1 MGQPPGFHLRPRDP
15 NLHLHFS
22 LKSSSK
28 GRHDPIDSLENIPTS
43 SVSTFE
49 NPFILNVFYGFLWHH
64 KIADQHSC
72 PKQRQT
78 VLNSGELLSGRI
90 GTLCMPFL
98 RRSKFGPPKNRMKTS
113 VPVYRLEDFDNLF
126 HPSSQFHDK
135 VSICQQITFGQ
146 ISPIIHYLFWILYL
160 TGPQL
165 NFSLDT
171 FAAFTY
177 VAYLENRGDRNKGD
191 SSKSGPERMLIR
203 CSWILKGFR
212 HT

>member
-1 MGQPPGFHLRPRDP
+1 M
-15 NLHLHFS
+15 N
-22 LKSSSK
+22 
-28 GRHDPIDSLENIPTS
+28 PIDSRQILFPTS

-49 NPFILNVFYGFLWHH
+49 NPFILCCMAQLNRWSNSSKLWRVTLWKNWNALHAIPSTF
-64 KIADQHSC
+64 KI
-72 PKQRQT
+72 R
-78 VLNSGELLSGRI
+78 
-90 GTLCMPFL
+90 
-98 RRSKFGPPKNRMKTS
+98 PPKKLDENIR
-113 VPVYRLEDFDNLF
+113 PVYRLEDFDNLF

-165 NFSLDT
+165 LNFSLDT

-191 SSKSGPERMLIR
+191 SSKSGPGRMLIR